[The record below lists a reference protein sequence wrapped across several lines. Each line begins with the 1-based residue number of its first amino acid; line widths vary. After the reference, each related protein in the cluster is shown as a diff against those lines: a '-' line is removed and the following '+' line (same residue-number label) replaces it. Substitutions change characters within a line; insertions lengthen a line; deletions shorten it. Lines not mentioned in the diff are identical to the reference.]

1 MGGVGRWHMGRGLV
15 LILPDLHSNGS
26 GVLCLLIQLSL
37 PCKTCVS
44 VCRPMYECSICVCVR
59 TWSCQSLQLKC
70 PILKCFGVP
79 SPSCVPPFHG
89 CAGPRAPWTSHTLP
103 SAAKLVPV
111 SARTP
116 HVCAKP
122 GPYGIYVCTYVH
134 LIKYCTMC
142 VIASCV
148 HSVVGRKPPERV
160 SRRQLA
166 IFFDNLTG
174 TTSVLCVLCLFRG
187 TALDR
192 YAHT

>member
-1 MGGVGRWHMGRGLV
+1 MGRGLV

-70 PILKCFGVP
+70 PILKCLGVP
-79 SPSCVPPFHG
+79 SPSCMPPFHG

-122 GPYGIYVCTYVH
+122 ALTVYTYVCTSPKVLYNVC
-134 LIKYCTMC
+134 YCLLC
-142 VIASCV
+142 ALSGGQEAS
-148 HSVVGRKPPERV
+148 
-160 SRRQLA
+160 
-166 IFFDNLTG
+166 
-174 TTSVLCVLCLFRG
+174 
-187 TALDR
+187 
-192 YAHT
+192 